1 MADVESDEFKRPVY
15 DRLSQ
20 YAKVMNELFLHIKTL
35 AIANMGLQ
43 VKLEGLRDIVYE
55 LWKVKKSPIIQ
66 EKIRRLFID
75 YESRF

>member
-1 MADVESDEFKRPVY
+1 MADVESDDFKRPVY

-20 YAKVMNELFLHIKTL
+20 YAKVMNEFLHIKTL
-35 AIANMGLQ
+35 AIANKGLQ

-55 LWKVKKSPIIQ
+55 LGEVKKSPMIQ

-75 YESRF
+75 YESRS